1 MCGQDEFFGRKIRLF
16 IRKIGKKVNSQS
28 LLIKIEIGSPKT
40 LKNSGFLEINAENSL
55 TNKHNKFINRL
66 KVMSILENTSISPDL
81 PGEER
86 FALWERV

>member
-1 MCGQDEFFGRKIRLF
+1 M
-16 IRKIGKKVNSQS
+16 
-28 LLIKIEIGSPKT
+28 KT

-55 TNKHNKFINRL
+55 TNKRNKFINRL

-86 FALWERV
+86 DALWERV